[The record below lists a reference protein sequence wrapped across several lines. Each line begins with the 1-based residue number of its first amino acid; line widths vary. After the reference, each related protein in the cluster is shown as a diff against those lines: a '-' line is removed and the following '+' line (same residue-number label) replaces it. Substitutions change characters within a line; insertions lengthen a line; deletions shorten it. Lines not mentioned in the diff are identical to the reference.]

1 MDHIIRHSY
10 SASTDGQS
18 VEALL
23 RSQGYSKSLINR
35 VKLTEDGLMI
45 RGAKVYTTFRM
56 KAGDRLD
63 VTFAEEAS
71 SENIVPVHMPLSILY
86 EDEDL
91 MVINKA
97 ANVPIHPSQGNF
109 SNSLAN
115 GLAWYFKQKQKPFVF
130 RAINR
135 LDRDTT
141 GLLIVAKNAL
151 SSCILS
157 DMVRNRQIHR
167 TYLAAVSGNLSGQ
180 PEGTIDVPIAR
191 LPGSTI
197 ERIPDPVR
205 GEAALTHYELL
216 FYQPQTDTSLLKI
229 RLETGRTHQ
238 IRVHMKHIGHPLYG
252 DFLYNPDYRFLQR
265 QSLHSWKLSFSHPVS
280 GIPMEFTA
288 PVPADMQQFL
298 PDARKDACPT
308 VIK

>member
-1 MDHIIRHSY
+1 MNRIIHHVY
-10 SASTDGQS
+10 SAARDGQT
-18 VEALL
+18 VEELL

-35 VKLTEDGLMI
+35 IKLTEEGLLI
-45 RGAKVYTTFRM
+45 RGEKVYTTFCLR
-56 KAGDRLD
+56 ADDRLC
-63 VTFAEEAS
+63 VTFSEEAS
-71 SENIVPVHMPLSILY
+71 SEHIVSTPMPLSILY

-97 ANVPIHPSQGNF
+97 ANVPIHPSQGHF

-115 GLAWYFKQKQKPFVF
+115 GLAWYFEQKQEPFLF

-157 DMVRNRQIHR
+157 DMVKKRQIHR
-167 TYLAAVSGNLSGQ
+167 TYLAAVNGNLSGQ

-197 ERIPDPVR
+197 ARIPDPVH
-205 GEAALTHYELL
+205 GESAVTHYRLL
-216 FYQPQTDTSLLKI
+216 FFQAETDTSLLEI
-229 RLETGRTHQ
+229 HLETGRTHQ
-238 IRVHMKHIGHPLYG
+238 IRVHMKYIGHPLYG

-265 QSLHSWKLSFSHPVS
+265 QSLHSWKLSFLHPVTK
-280 GIPMEFTA
+280 IPMDFTA
-288 PVPADMQQFL
+288 PVPDDMRQFL
-298 PDARKDACPT
+298 PAT
-308 VIK
+308 GISE

>member
-10 SASTDGQS
+10 TASTDGQS

-23 RSQGYSKSLINR
+23 RSHGYSKSLINR
-35 VKLTEDGLMI
+35 IKLTEDGLMI

-56 KAGDRLD
+56 KTGDQLD
-63 VTFAEEAS
+63 VTFAEETS
-71 SENIVPVHMPLSILY
+71 SENIVPVRMPLSILY

-130 RAINR
+130 RAVNR

-197 ERIPDPVR
+197 ERVPDPVH

-229 RLETGRTHQ
+229 HLETGRTHQ
-238 IRVHMKHIGHPLYG
+238 IRVHMAYIGHPLVGDTMYG
-252 DFLYNPDYRFLQR
+252 TDETLLPRHALHCSEMAFAHPLTGEPLHFVSPLPPD
-265 QSLHSWKLSFSHPVS
+265 
-280 GIPMEFTA
+280 MERLLEERG
-288 PVPADMQQFL
+288 L
-298 PDARKDACPT
+298 PSPPPRG
-308 VIK
+308 

>member
-10 SASTDGQS
+10 TASTDGQS

-63 VTFAEEAS
+63 VTFAEETS
-71 SENIVPVHMPLSILY
+71 SENIVPVRMPLSILY

-130 RAINR
+130 RAVNR

-205 GEAALTHYELL
+205 GEA
-216 FYQPQTDTSLLKI
+216 D
-229 RLETGRTHQ
+229 
-238 IRVHMKHIGHPLYG
+238 
-252 DFLYNPDYRFLQR
+252 
-265 QSLHSWKLSFSHPVS
+265 
-280 GIPMEFTA
+280 
-288 PVPADMQQFL
+288 
-298 PDARKDACPT
+298 RKS
-308 VIK
+308 VV

>member
-1 MDHIIRHSY
+1 MNHIIRHSY
-10 SASTDGQS
+10 TASRDGQT
-18 VEALL
+18 VEELL

-35 VKLTEDGLMI
+35 VKLTDDGLMI
-45 RGAKVYTTFRM
+45 RGEKVYTTRRM
-56 KAGDRLD
+56 QAGDRLE
-63 VTFAEEAS
+63 VVLPEEAS
-71 SENIVPVHMPLSILY
+71 SEHIVPTPMPLSILY

-115 GLAWYFKQKQKPFVF
+115 GLAWYFEEKQESFVF

-157 DMVRNRQIHR
+157 DMVKKRQIHR
-167 TYLAAVSGNLSGQ
+167 TYLAAVNGDLSVQ

-197 ERIPDPVR
+197 ERIPDPVH
-205 GEAALTHYELL
+205 GESALTHYQLL
-216 FYQPQTDTSLLKI
+216 SYQPETDTSLLKI

-238 IRVHMKHIGHPLYG
+238 IRVHMKYIGHPLYG
-252 DFLYNPDYRFLQR
+252 DFLYNPDYRFLNR
-265 QSLHSWKLSFSHPVS
+265 QSLHSWKLSFSHPVTN
-280 GIPMEFTA
+280 IPMEFTA

-298 PDARKDACPT
+298 PDTWQQEDLAGKH
-308 VIK
+308 

>member
-1 MDHIIRHSY
+1 MNHIIRHSY
-10 SASTDGQS
+10 AASRDGQT
-18 VEALL
+18 VEELL

-35 VKLTEDGLMI
+35 VKLTDDGLMI
-45 RGAKVYTTFRM
+45 RGEKVYTTRRM
-56 KAGDRLD
+56 QAGDWLD
-63 VTFAEEAS
+63 VALPEEAS
-71 SENIVPVHMPLSILY
+71 SEHIVPTPMPLSILY

-97 ANVPIHPSQGNF
+97 ANVPTHPSQGNF

-115 GLAWYFKQKQKPFVF
+115 GLAWYFEQKQQSFVF

-157 DMVRNRQIHR
+157 NMVKNRQIHR
-167 TYLAAVSGNLSGQ
+167 TYLAAVSGDLSGQ
-180 PEGTIDVPIAR
+180 PEGTIDVSIAR

-197 ERIPDPVR
+197 ERIPDPVH
-205 GEAALTHYELL
+205 GESAVTHYQLL
-216 FYQPQTDTSLLKI
+216 SYQPETGTSLLMI

-238 IRVHMKHIGHPLYG
+238 IRVHMKYIGHPLYG

-265 QSLHSWKLSFSHPVS
+265 QSLHSWQLSFTHPVS
-280 GIPMEFTA
+280 KIPMEFTA
-288 PVPADMQQFL
+288 PVPNDMQQFL
-298 PDARKDACPT
+298 PDIWIQK
-308 VIK
+308 

>member
-1 MDHIIRHSY
+1 MNPIIHHSY
-10 SASTDGQS
+10 KAMENGRT
-18 VEALL
+18 VEELL
-23 RSQGYSKSLINR
+23 RSLGYSKSLINR
-35 VKLTEDGLMI
+35 IKLTDNGLLI
-45 RGAKVYTTFRM
+45 HGEKVYTTHHM
-56 KAGDRLD
+56 QPGERLE
-63 VTFAEEAS
+63 VTLPQEPS
-71 SENIVPVHMPLSILY
+71 SKHIVPTPMSLSILY

-115 GLAWYFKQKQKPFVF
+115 GLAWYFEQKQQTFVF

-157 DMVRNRQIHR
+157 DMVKKRQIHR
-167 TYLAAVSGNLSGQ
+167 TYLAAVNGNLSDQ

-197 ERIPDPVR
+197 ARIPDPVH
-205 GEAALTHYELL
+205 GESAVTHYRLL
-216 FYQPQTDTSLLKI
+216 SYQSGTDTSLLEI

-238 IRVHMKHIGHPLYG
+238 IRVHMKYIGHPLYG
-252 DFLYNPDYRFLQR
+252 DFLYNPDYRFLNR
-265 QSLHSWKLSFSHPVS
+265 QSLHSWKLSFLHPVTRD
-280 GIPMEFTA
+280 PMEFTA
-288 PVPADMQQFL
+288 DIPEDMQQFFH
-298 PDARKDACPT
+298 CT
-308 VIK
+308 